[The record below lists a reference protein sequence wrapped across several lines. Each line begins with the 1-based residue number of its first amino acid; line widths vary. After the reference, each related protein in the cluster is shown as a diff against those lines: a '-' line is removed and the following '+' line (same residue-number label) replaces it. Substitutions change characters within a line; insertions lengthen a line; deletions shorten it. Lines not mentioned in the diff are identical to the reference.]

1 VAWDSVI
8 SCRSL
13 ATLPVLGSCPPG
25 AAAVDANTDN
35 LLFTDNPLF
44 VRKNLPVVTHANPAV
59 SSDVS
64 RLDLGAL
71 LIKTANSSDLERVRT
86 YLTNFNATILT
97 GGSGNPTAWQMGQLE
112 PETFGEMAQ
121 IRNND
126 DDNVERV
133 VLALLALTL
142 LVAAC
147 SLAVTVGG
155 SVVDRKRPFT
165 LLRLSGTPTSAL
177 RRVVLLEAM
186 LPLLVASL
194 VAAAV
199 GVGVAAPVIQ
209 TLLPSVAH
217 AAHPGPI
224 YYVTMAGG
232 LAVALA
238 VTLMT
243 LPLIGR
249 MTEPDS
255 ARFE

>member
-1 VAWDSVI
+1 
-8 SCRSL
+8 
-13 ATLPVLGSCPPG
+13 
-25 AAAVDANTDN
+25 
-35 LLFTDNPLF
+35 
-44 VRKNLPVVTHANPAV
+44 
-59 SSDVS
+59 
-64 RLDLGAL
+64 
-71 LIKTANSSDLERVRT
+71 
-86 YLTNFNATILT
+86 
-97 GGSGNPTAWQMGQLE
+97 
-112 PETFGEMAQ
+112 
-121 IRNND
+121 
-126 DDNVERV
+126 
-133 VLALLALTL
+133 
-142 LVAAC
+142 
-147 SLAVTVGG
+147 
-155 SVVDRKRPFT
+155 VDRKRPFT